1 MGVIISMLAIL
12 ALLVMTGFVQSF
24 AMGQQHS
31 VGTIVYTHAP
41 EASAP
46 WPVEDIYA
54 MRGDGSDV
62 KALTNDG
69 HSHNAVWSP
78 DGRRILFIH
87 DSALGTKPDYRE
99 QKGSESYH
107 PIELQVMDKDGR
119 NRHLLRRLE
128 PVIFSAVW
136 SPDGKTLAFTG
147 ITEEL
152 MKLAHPADEPVRA
165 GLFLLPASGQGEPR
179 LLFRGAYTPAWSPD
193 GKRLAFS
200 VENPR
205 GKWAIHV
212 SDSDG
217 SHDVTLTDPIL
228 IAGSPAW
235 SPDGKLIAFD
245 QFADQGRQQ
254 IFVMDANGYNVRQL
268 TNSPKWS
275 CEHPSWSPDGK
286 QIAFT
291 CRSASAPCGPG
302 VSSVGSRLPAC
313 VRRIF
318 VVSAGD
324 AKSEPRQLSEQDGAA
339 PAFAPV
345 P

>member
-1 MGVIISMLAIL
+1 MGVIISMLVIV
-12 ALLVMTGFVQSF
+12 ALLG
-24 AMGQQHS
+24 MGVLLQPLGSAQPHS

-41 EASAP
+41 EASSP
-46 WPVEDIYA
+46 SPVNDIYSMA
-54 MRGDGSDV
+54 GDGSNV

-69 HSHNAVWSP
+69 HSHNAVWSH

-228 IAGSPAW
+228 IASSPAW

-254 IFVMDANGYNVRQL
+254 IFVMDANGYHVRQL

-275 CEHPSWSPDGK
+275 CEHPWWSPDGK
-286 QIAFT
+286 QIAFS

-302 VSSVGSRLPAC
+302 VSSVGSVLPAC

-318 VVSAGD
+318 VASASD
-324 AKSEPRQLSEQDGAA
+324 AKSEPRQLGEQDGAL
-339 PAFAPV
+339 PAFAPIR
-345 P
+345 